1 MSDSLQ
7 PHELQHARPPCP
19 SLTPGVHR
27 NPCLSSQWCHSTI
40 SSSVIPFSSCPLS
53 QHQGL
58 FKWVSS
64 SHLLA
69 KVLEFQLQH
78 QSFQWIP
85 RTDILYNT
93 PRPTLSFK
101 VYLISVLFLSLPLW
115 GWWSHA
121 NFHYVFLATWSSLI
135 PQLIRQSPYF
145 LKAQFIPSDTA
156 SSSQSVPSLHH
167 DSSDW
172 VV

>member
-1 MSDSLQ
+1 MDCS
-7 PHELQHARPPCP
+7 
-19 SLTPGVHR
+19 TPGLPVHHQLLEFTQTHVHWVSDAVQ
-27 NPCLSSQWCHSTI
+27 PSHPLLSPSPPT
-40 SSSVIPFSSCPLS
+40 FNLS
-53 QHQGL
+53 EHQGL
-58 FKWVSS
+58 FKRVSS
-64 SHLLA
+64 LHQVA

-78 QSFQWIP
+78 QSFQWTV

-101 VYLISVLFLSLPLW
+101 VYLISVPFLSLPLW
-115 GWWSHA
+115 GWWPHA
-121 NFHYVFLATWSSLI
+121 NFHYVFLATWSNLI

-172 VV
+172 V